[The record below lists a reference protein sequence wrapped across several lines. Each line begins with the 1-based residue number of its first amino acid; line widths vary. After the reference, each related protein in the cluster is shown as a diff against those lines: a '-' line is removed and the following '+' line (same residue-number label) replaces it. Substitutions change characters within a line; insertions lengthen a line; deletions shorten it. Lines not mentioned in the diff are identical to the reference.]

1 MSGERDAP
9 ILCLGEAIV
18 DLVCEAE
25 LDAPTDAEAFRPH
38 FGGALAN
45 VAVSAARSGA
55 PAALAGGVGD
65 DPWGRW
71 LSGRLVAEGVG
82 TDWFS
87 HVAGLQTPL
96 AFVTFD
102 RRREPTFLIYGDG
115 IDAGLHSVS
124 DVLGEAIG
132 SSSALVFG
140 SNTLVGEPERELTLE
155 ARRLAHE
162 RGIPVLFD
170 PNIRE
175 NRWSDIGRAIELS
188 RTVTEGAFVVRAN
201 LDEAREIGG
210 VGPDA
215 APEEAADALCAQGAE
230 VAVVTMGPD
239 GAVARGAAEAR
250 VPAPDV
256 DVVSPLGAGDAFF
269 GALAAGLHRR
279 GWKPGAVGD
288 ALAEGAAAGAAA
300 CGAWGALA

>member
-1 MSGERDAP
+1 MSGDRDAP

-18 DLVCEAE
+18 DLVCEQE

-71 LSGRLVAEGVG
+71 LSDRLSSEGVG

-87 HVAGLQTPL
+87 RVAGLQTPL

-124 DVLGEAIG
+124 DVLTEAVG

-140 SNTLVGEPERELTLE
+140 SNTLVDDALGDERVVDGADVLEFGE
-155 ARRLAHE
+155 ARPSGEGVPPGAA
-162 RGIPVLFD
+162 VA
-170 PNIRE
+170 
-175 NRWSDIGRAIELS
+175 GR
-188 RTVTEGAFVVRAN
+188 
-201 LDEAREIGG
+201 
-210 VGPDA
+210 P
-215 APEEAADALCAQGAE
+215 
-230 VAVVTMGPD
+230 AVVHVHDRVAGVHVGRPAGRTSRACTSPPGP
-239 GAVARGAAEAR
+239 GTQRSSTG
-250 VPAPDV
+250 
-256 DVVSPLGAGDAFF
+256 
-269 GALAAGLHRR
+269 
-279 GWKPGAVGD
+279 
-288 ALAEGAAAGAAA
+288 
-300 CGAWGALA
+300 